1 MERLVLDL
9 LHVRVDLA
17 GRPTEDG
24 EQRDEEHQQ
33 HPLEHERN
41 RQERGRD
48 GACDGCVVTLGHE
61 HACGAVPEPD
71 RHELAQHCAGGSVAG
86 GRLLDRCPDLLT
98 RQRGANRRR
107 GVERRRAGAGRLRG
121 GEPEAPTGVV
131 QRRRLDVVD
140 HDLLPEEPLQGASP
154 GGRQLPLEVTG
165 RELPGEHGLGDE
177 PGVLLDGVAR
187 LGRDEPPHHHEDRH
201 ARDREAH
208 TGEQREAQDEPR
220 RSRSPSGP
228 PTECHA
234 ALRRRTRRTRRS
246 QPASARSS
254 SGDASTAP
262 LSAPPWWFG
271 SWPLAT
277 PCPAQFPFPFAFP
290 LPFPCPLP

>member
-1 MERLVLDL
+1 MDPRRRLQHVVGAPGGHHHAELVAAEARDRVGVAKGAAEANRQLPEQLVAARMPERVVDLLETVEVEQQDRCAAAGASRVREGGLDPVVEEHAVRQAREAVVERLVLDL

-41 RQERGRD
+41 RHERGRD

-71 RHELAQHCAGGSVAG
+71 RHELAQHRAGGSVAG

-98 RQRGANRRR
+98 CQRGANRRR

-165 RELPGEHGLGDE
+165 RELPGEHGL
-177 PGVLLDGVAR
+177 
-187 LGRDEPPHHHEDRH
+187 
-201 ARDREAH
+201 
-208 TGEQREAQDEPR
+208 
-220 RSRSPSGP
+220 
-228 PTECHA
+228 
-234 ALRRRTRRTRRS
+234 RRRTGC
-246 QPASARSS
+246 SARRRR
-254 SGDASTAP
+254 AP
-262 LSAPPWWFG
+262 G
-271 SWPLAT
+271 T
-277 PCPAQFPFPFAFP
+277 
-290 LPFPCPLP
+290 